1 MPLLDK
7 IREQKLIDLA
17 KACFDPLPTEAEEK
31 VLRDSASSL
40 DPDMPAASSPRPTIR
55 SDFVRWLA
63 TNPEAATHIDP
74 KGLRAFGITLPD
86 KLDLQNCRVLV
97 LLHFQLCTVKSEVN
111 LQSAETKGVFFLDS
125 SFDGAIKADRIDVD
139 GPLFLRGSSFFGE
152 IRLLGAH
159 IKGALDCLG
168 AKLEVTA
175 GNALTADRAEIGGI
189 VYLQKGYDL
198 SGTTLQEFESSGTI
212 RLLGAKIKG
221 DLSCSGAKLRV
232 KEGNALYADG
242 AEIGGSVLLNVFLS
256 TDSRQREDFE
266 STGTIRMLG
275 AQIEGILSCSGAK
288 LKVTVGDALFADCAV
303 IGANVSLDKGF
314 ESSGTI
320 RLLGTRIGGEL
331 AIIGAKTTTV
341 VCKDMRLS
349 GDMWW
354 MGIQKD
360 REAVLDLTGASL
372 KNLRDDRESWPA
384 PGHLILDGLAYE
396 ELTLHKWPSEVQ
408 VMSSSAGPELPLKVE
423 ERIEWLMLQPPDR
436 RAEPQPW
443 MQLSRHLEAKGERKD
458 AKHVVYKLRCLQAG
472 KFRFPF
478 RQLKIAF
485 VWLEESPLR
494 IWRSIAFF
502 LLLGWLVFGYAGA
515 RGAIAPTDVEA
526 YKAFTVGSPMPAAYP
541 TLNPFV
547 YVLENSLPLV
557 RLGQDDKWAPDR
569 RCPSKSWIMN
579 YWLLAWARWILI
591 LSGWFQAAVL
601 GAALL
606 GRFKE

>member
-1 MPLLDK
+1 M
-7 IREQKLIDLA
+7 
-17 KACFDPLPTEAEEK
+17 
-31 VLRDSASSL
+31 
-40 DPDMPAASSPRPTIR
+40 
-55 SDFVRWLA
+55 
-63 TNPEAATHIDP
+63 
-74 KGLRAFGITLPD
+74 
-86 KLDLQNCRVLV
+86 
-97 LLHFQLCTVKSEVN
+97 
-111 LQSAETKGVFFLDS
+111 
-125 SFDGAIKADRIDVD
+125 
-139 GPLFLRGSSFFGE
+139 
-152 IRLLGAH
+152 
-159 IKGALDCLG
+159 
-168 AKLEVTA
+168 
-175 GNALTADRAEIGGI
+175 
-189 VYLQKGYDL
+189 
-198 SGTTLQEFESSGTI
+198 
-212 RLLGAKIKG
+212 
-221 DLSCSGAKLRV
+221 
-232 KEGNALYADG
+232 
-242 AEIGGSVLLNVFLS
+242 
-256 TDSRQREDFE
+256 
-266 STGTIRMLG
+266 
-275 AQIEGILSCSGAK
+275 GILEPGRAY
-288 LKVTVGDALFADCAV
+288 
-303 IGANVSLDKGF
+303 
-314 ESSGTI
+314 
-320 RLLGTRIGGEL
+320 
-331 AIIGAKTTTV
+331 
-341 VCKDMRLS
+341 
-349 GDMWW
+349 
-354 MGIQKD
+354 
-360 REAVLDLTGASL
+360 LDLTGAVV
-372 KNLRDDRESWPA
+372 KNLRDDRESWPH
-384 PGHLILDGLAYE
+384 PGNLILDGLAYE